1 MTGHRVR
8 GGGPARGMTM
18 IEVMVAIAILAVM
31 GFLTYGA
38 LVITIRSQQRADV
51 LQERYH
57 SARVF
62 LGRFKREA
70 SMAFLSLHQAEDKRT
85 ETLFDGDRDHVTFDT
100 SAYEPI
106 RRDARESDELE
117 VEYRLDRD
125 DDGEPAIIRRVKL
138 HIDERGG
145 KGGREEVVLRGVKS
159 LEFEYYDKAG
169 EDWDSEWDVTIDDAL
184 EKRELLK
191 TIKLQRD
198 AAETLRT
205 DETGGIGQ
213 RLGNQVAAEVVDKIA
228 EKGEQQV
235 LDRITLPSR
244 IRVKLTLQDETG
256 REYPLETQVEI
267 RVTDPLWY

>member
-1 MTGHRVR
+1 VAQSAR
-8 GGGPARGMTM
+8 GGRRGMTM
-18 IEVMVAIAILAVM
+18 IEVMVAVAILAVM
-31 GFLTYGA
+31 GFLTYGS
-38 LVITIRSQQRADV
+38 LVITIRSQKRADV

-85 ETLFDGDRDHVTFDT
+85 ETLFDGGRDRVTFNT

-125 DDGEPAIIRRVKL
+125 EDGEPAIIRRVKL
-138 HIDERGG
+138 HIDDRGG
-145 KGGREEVVLRGVKS
+145 KGGREEVVLRGVKD

-169 EDWDSEWDVTIDDAL
+169 QDWDSEWEVTIDDAV

-198 AAETLRT
+198 AAEALRT
-205 DETGGIGQ
+205 DDTGGIGQ
-213 RLGNQVAAEVVDKIA
+213 QIGNQVAAEAVDKIA
-228 EKGEQQV
+228 EKTEQEV

-244 IRVKLTLQDETG
+244 IRVKLTLEDETKK
-256 REYPLETQVEI
+256 EFPLETQVEI